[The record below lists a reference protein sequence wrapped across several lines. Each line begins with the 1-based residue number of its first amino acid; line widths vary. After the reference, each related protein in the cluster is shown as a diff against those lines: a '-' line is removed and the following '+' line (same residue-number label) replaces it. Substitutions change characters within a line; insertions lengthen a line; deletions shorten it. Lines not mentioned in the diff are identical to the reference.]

1 MTWSPFA
8 LEARAVGLFLSAL
21 VALVGCASGSRNPP
35 ARPSKP
41 AGPSIAPVT
50 FDDPPDVVRSFWVAL
65 AGREPAR
72 AAALASFPF
81 DLDAHNGC
89 VESEAE
95 LRDLLAKSK
104 VPPETRIVIGEVR
117 EIPWDQPLEPV
128 EKPAAWPEEHWRSHL
143 DNFTAADAKCLG
155 SAEAGPVYH
164 HYFVDYTVGGE
175 AVGSLTRLRCF
186 KDSSCTVA
194 GTDN

>member
-8 LEARAVGLFLSAL
+8 SVARAVALFLSAL
-21 VALVGCASGSRNPP
+21 VAWAGCASSSGNSP

-41 AGPSIAPVT
+41 AGPSIASVT
-50 FDDPPDVVRSFWVAL
+50 VDDPPEVVRAFWVAL

-95 LRDLLAKSK
+95 LRDLLAKSE
-104 VPPETRIVIGEVR
+104 VPPETRVVIGEVR
-117 EIPWDQPLEPV
+117 EIPWGQPLV
-128 EKPAAWPEEHWRSHL
+128 SVAKPAAWPEEHWRSHL
-143 DNFTAADAKCLG
+143 DDFTAADAKCLG
-155 SAEAGPVYH
+155 SAEARPVYRY
-164 HYFVDYTVGGE
+164 YFVDFTVGGE
-175 AVGSLTRLRCF
+175 EVGALTRLRCF
-186 KDSSCTVA
+186 SDGCTVA